1 MSELTDELDRQRQSA
16 RAQSGARNAY
26 DMPWYEVGKKAV
38 SNFPESAMGVAEDA
52 IYPFLNPVTTAK
64 SVLSLGKGIYQ
75 LTTPGEQPDEATAR
89 AVGNY
94 FVDRYGSMVG
104 FKNAIAEDPAGVL
117 MDASTVI
124 SGGAGL
130 AAKLP
135 GQLGQMASKAGN
147 VADMIDPLNLSAKAV
162 TGAVTNAPAAVRET
176 LGLTTGVGGQPITEA
191 FEAGREGG
199 ARQDALLANMR
210 DEVDVTEV
218 AEDAISAMGEQRRK
232 FTEEYST
239 GKKELDLEN
248 VKVDMEP
255 ISQSVNDLRQGFEYE
270 GQSELSKQGQKKL
283 KDVEKL
289 VATWSKSKGLH
300 TAKGLDILKRRIDN
314 EYPTG
319 LNPGDSAMVI
329 TRARKIIK
337 DAILEQSPDYAKVM
351 KPYEE
356 AVNLEREMQRALSL
370 GKNSSADTILRKLQ
384 SVMRNNVN
392 ANFGSR
398 LKLVEQLENAGDYL
412 LLPKIAGQSLNTL
425 APRGLSRLGPLTGG
439 AAAFATGN
447 AAALT
452 NPAVLAALSATSPRL
467 VGEASNLVGR
477 GAGLID
483 QAANPMISRMQTLMD
498 NPMVSGVSDALTD
511 NIGRSD
517 LLDIARRSRV
527 AGGAASDEDQ
537 LNEEQLELLRALRQ

>member
-1 MSELTDELDRQRQSA
+1 MSELTDELARQRKSA
-16 RAQSGARNAY
+16 RNQSGARNAY

-38 SNFPESAMGVAEDA
+38 SNFPDSAMGVAEDS
-52 IYPFLNPVTTAK
+52 IYPFLNPITTAK
-64 SVLSLGKGIYQ
+64 SLLSLGQGIYQ
-75 LTTPGEQPDEATAR
+75 LTTEGEQADEKTAR
-89 AVGNY
+89 AVGKY

-104 FKNAIAEDPAGVL
+104 FKNALAEDPAGIL
-117 MDASTVI
+117 ADAATVI

-135 GQLGQMASKAGN
+135 GQLGKMASKVGN

-176 LGLTTGVGGQPITEA
+176 FGLTTGVGGQPITEA

-232 FTEEYST
+232 FTEEYTS

-248 VKVDMEP
+248 VKVDMAP
-255 ISQSVNDLRQGFEYE
+255 ISGSFDDLRRGWEYE

-283 KDVEKL
+283 KDIDKL
-289 VATWSKSKGLH
+289 IATWSKSKGLH

-337 DAILEQSPDYAKVM
+337 DAILEQSPGYAKVM

-356 AVNLEREMQRALSL
+356 AVKLEREMQRALSL
-370 GKNSSADTILRKLQ
+370 GKNSSADTTLRKLQ

-412 LLPKIAGQSLNTL
+412 LLPKIAGQSLNSYV
-425 APRGLSRLGPLTGG
+425 PRGLSRLGPLTGLG
-439 AAAFATGN
+439 AAVTTGN

-452 NPAVLAALSATSPRL
+452 NPAVMAALSATSPRL
-467 VGEASNLVGR
+467 VGEAANLAGR
-477 GAGLID
+477 GAGLMD
-483 QAANPMISRMQTLMD
+483 RAANPMISRMQTLMD
-498 NPMVSGVSDALTD
+498 NPMVSGVSDALT
-511 NIGRSD
+511 NNLGRSD
-517 LLDIARRSRV
+517 LLDIARKSRV
-527 AGGAASDEDQ
+527 AGGAASDEEQ
-537 LNEEQLELLRALRQ
+537 LNAEQLELLRALR